1 MTKEEILALM
11 KEKGK
16 ADALDLR
23 SRAKDLD
30 GTAIIAEESK
40 IPQFDPTK
48 DYSIFPVGSPV
59 YETVDGERQIFTLI
73 QPHNASYY
81 PGSTPSNTRA
91 LWSLKHTKDIAKAKP
106 WVAPLGTSGMYD
118 SDDVCTSSGHIWR
131 SKKDSNP
138 YEPGSAGTDDYW
150 EDLGI
155 KGNADLQKGI
165 V

>member
-1 MTKEEILALM
+1 MTKAEILALM

-40 IPQFDPTK
+40 IPLFDPNK
-48 DYSIFPVGSPV
+48 DYSSWAVGSPV
-59 YETVDGERQIFTLI
+59 YEIVDGERQVFGLI

-91 LWSLKHTKDIAKAKP
+91 LWSLKHTKDVAKAKP

-118 SDDVCTSSGHIWR
+118 ADEVCTRNGHIWK
-131 SKKDSNP
+131 STQDNNP
-138 YEPGSAGTDDYW
+138 YEPGVTGTESFW
-150 EDLGI
+150 TDLGE
-155 KGNADLQKGI
+155 KE
-165 V
+165 